1 MMNIQSLVRNTSPV
15 LLSLG
20 KNKHKAQSH
29 ATLAWLTAALIAFVS
44 LTTSASAQE
53 ESASAHVRSIKI
65 DSSVVTEHETKIL
78 GKRVKYSATTGTQ
91 PVWNSKDEA
100 VATLFYTYYQRTD
113 VKENTER
120 PLIISF
126 NGGPGSA
133 SVWMH
138 VAYTG
143 PRILNIDDEGYPVQ
157 PYGVQT
163 NPYSILDVADIVFVN
178 PVNTGYSRVLPKA
191 DGSMPSQDEQQKMFF
206 GVNADISYLADWV
219 NTFVTRNNRWRS
231 PKYLIGESYGTTRVS
246 GLALELQNRQW
257 MYLNGVVLVSPTDI
271 GIERNGPVKAANRL
285 PYFAAAAWYHNKL
298 EPALQNKDLTELLPE
313 VEDFTINTLIPA
325 LAKGGFIG
333 ETEKR
338 DVLTQMARYSGLSEA
353 SIAQNNLDVSTAFFW
368 KDLLRDEGKTLGR
381 LDSRYLGIDAKQSG
395 DRPDYWAEL
404 TSWLHSFTPAIN
416 YYLREELNYKTDIK
430 YNMFGNVHPWD
441 RSNNQSGENLRL
453 AMAQNPYL
461 NVMIQAGYYDGA
473 TNYFDAKYTMWQLDQ
488 SGNLKDRLSFKG
500 YRSGHMMYLRRDDL
514 KQSNQDLREF
524 IKMSTPGK
532 GIPAEYKR

>member
-1 MMNIQSLVRNTSPV
+1 MNKQALNLVTSLVSFRH
-15 LLSLG
+15 G
-20 KNKHKAQSH
+20 DNKHKA
-29 ATLAWLTAALIAFVS
+29 LPWLMAAMLAFVS
-44 LTTSASAQE
+44 LNASASE
-53 ESASAHVRSIKI
+53 DEKSPSAHARAMKI

-298 EPALQNKDLTELLPE
+298 EPELQNKDLTELLPE
-313 VEDFTINTLIPA
+313 VEDFTINKLIPA

-333 ETEKR
+333 EAEKR
-338 DVLTQMARYSGLSEA
+338 DVLKQMARYSGLSET

-381 LDSRYLGIDAKQSG
+381 LDSRYLGIDAKQTG

-441 RSNNQSGENLRL
+441 RSNNQTGENLRL

-524 IKMSTPGK
+524 IQASTPGK
-532 GIPAEYKR
+532 GAPAMYKR

>member
-20 KNKHKAQSH
+20 KSKHKAQSH
-29 ATLAWLTAALIAFVS
+29 STLAWLTAALIAFVS

-338 DVLTQMARYSGLSEA
+338 DVLKQMARYSGLSEA

-395 DRPDYWAEL
+395 DSPDYWAEL

-441 RSNNQSGENLRL
+441 RSNNQTGENLRL

-532 GIPAEYKR
+532 GIAAEYKR